1 MPSDRQTLV
10 AALRQAKKAGLSQ
23 EFRDGYRRY
32 RADGD
37 NVARACWA
45 ALYDWDMLDC
55 EVRGSNIVLGYPIT
69 EGEK

>member
-37 NVARACWA
+37 NVSRACWA

-55 EVRGSNIVLGYPIT
+55 EVRGGDIVLDYPI
-69 EGEK
+69 EVKQK